1 MLPLAKY
8 SLILATVHIKY
19 ENTKP
24 VRSERVDALAVL
36 AKIGH
41 GPALVNVLPLG
52 AEPGL
57 SAQLV
62 EVECSPPGADF
73 AGWVAPV
80 LGVPPRGPHRA
91 SAVGLRD
98 LLLRF

>member
-1 MLPLAKY
+1 METGRTLSGDSKRLHLCP
-8 SLILATVHIKY
+8 
-19 ENTKP
+19 P
-24 VRSERVDALAVL
+24 VRSEGIDALAVL
-36 AKIGH
+36 AKVRQRST
-41 GPALVNVLPLG
+41 LVDVLTLG

-91 SAVGLRD
+91 AAVGLRD